1 MNDMKRRHGNEILEK
16 DFEIA
21 QLQETLRRKEMGLE

>member
-1 MNDMKRRHGNEILEK
+1 MNQVLEK

-21 QLQETLRRKEMGLE
+21 QLQEKLRRKEMGDEHPPQD